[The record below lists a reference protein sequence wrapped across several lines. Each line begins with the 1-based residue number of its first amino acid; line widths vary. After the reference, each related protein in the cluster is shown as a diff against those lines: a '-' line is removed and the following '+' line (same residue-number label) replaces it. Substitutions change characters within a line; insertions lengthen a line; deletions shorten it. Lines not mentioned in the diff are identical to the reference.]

1 MVSADYLENNKKLPY
16 TKEELEKAK
25 QTFDSIYTKHLTAW
39 QTKALANRQSM
50 SPAEYESANLLAL
63 EEARE
68 AIVKALNDKYGKP
81 IIEKVFKQFYATETA
96 TKGTQKK
103 K

>member
-1 MVSADYLENNKKLPY
+1 MLNANYLENNKKLPY
-16 TKEELEKAK
+16 TKEELEKVK
-25 QTFDSIYTKHLTAW
+25 QGFEAIYTKHLTAW

-63 EEARE
+63 EEVRTL
-68 AIVKALNDKYGKP
+68 IVKDLYATYGKT
-81 IIEKVFKQFYATETA
+81 IIEKVFKQFYAT
-96 TKGTQKK
+96 GTQKK